1 MVGFELRSEQA
12 CSATCLGLD
21 ESAQL
26 HGAGHAGG
34 LLYNVC
40 RCSRAVHVLY
50 SPQQHAL
57 SLEVSKC
64 PLWLGRARFDAG
76 GRLVVVG
83 HLRIWLPRLV
93 HIRSLQSAKLER
105 HGKSQVCP
113 LLSLPGLPV
122 SFGQLVVW
130 SSSID
135 ERTPHLFAHCLRDR
149 LRGHPDS
156 LGDRHPPQ
164 LFGLPGPGVAMEG
177 AFAQRFG
184 LLDVFLH
191 HGAGG
196 WLCFIFG
203 ASG

>member
-1 MVGFELRSEQA
+1 M
-12 CSATCLGLD
+12 
-21 ESAQL
+21 
-26 HGAGHAGG
+26 
-34 LLYNVC
+34 
-40 RCSRAVHVLY
+40 
-50 SPQQHAL
+50 
-57 SLEVSKC
+57 
-64 PLWLGRARFDAG
+64 
-76 GRLVVVG
+76 
-83 HLRIWLPRLV
+83 

-177 AFAQRFG
+177 AGVLVRTTVHD
-184 LLDVFLH
+184 DV
-191 HGAGG
+191 
-196 WLCFIFG
+196 
-203 ASG
+203 